1 MADLEVTPFSKI
13 ILLAKRWP
21 SELKLNLSQNWNW
34 ICLRIETVL
43 EKWCHLGPQAP
54 PKCWP
59 VQRNLKSLQ
68 VTHSDSYTVLF
79 CTLWLFHHRTVNCRR
94 WAQLTKFLNYLP
106 TLHLWSRTTQLLTE
120 AHIEWLAAVV
130 GSTPTYELH
139 RPANNRSTHWMAS
152 SWSASIEEV
161 HLLINFTTQLIAD
174 AYIEVGTTPL
184 MNSHQP
190 AIIQLE

>member
-1 MADLEVTPFSKI
+1 MYR
-13 ILLAKRWP
+13 ILRVIFLAWWQTWRWP
-21 SELKLNLSQNWNW
+21 HILRSYCWRRDGPQNWNCIREVKPSW
-34 ICLRIETVL
+34 
-43 EKWCHLGPQAP
+43 AP

-59 VQRNLKSLQ
+59 VQWNLKSLQ
-68 VTHSDSYTVLF
+68 VTQCDSYTVLLY
-79 CTLWLFHHRTVNCRR
+79 TLRLFPTTVNCRR

-106 TLHLWSRTTQLLTE
+106 TLYLWSRTTQLLTE

-139 RPANNRSTHWMAS
+139 RPANNRSTHWMVS
-152 SWSASIEEV
+152 SCSASIEEV

-184 MNSHQP
+184 MNSH
-190 AIIQLE
+190 

>member
-1 MADLEVTPFSKI
+1 MADLEVTPYSKI

-21 SELKLNLSQNWNW
+21 SELKLYSRSEAILGS
-34 ICLRIETVL
+34 TKVL
-43 EKWCHLGPQAP
+43 ASPA
-54 PKCWP
+54 
-59 VQRNLKSLQ
+59 
-68 VTHSDSYTVLF
+68 DY
-79 CTLWLFHHRTVNCRR
+79 
-94 WAQLTKFLNYLP
+94 
-106 TLHLWSRTTQLLTE
+106 LWSRTTQLLTE

-139 RPANNRSTHWMAS
+139 CPANDRSTHWMAS
-152 SWSASIEEV
+152 SCSASIEEV

-190 AIIQLE
+190 AIIQLK